1 MTNIRKWCIL
11 VYVIRKGA
19 KMKDK
24 LLKSLETMTKAEL
37 CKAIGISYHTL
48 NKFLSDDVET
58 IRIDSMKKV
67 KDFYNI
73 LDMEEKFEDVK
84 EELEYTVDDSV
95 KENDSKINTVKVEV
109 EIPELD
115 YYEARFVDRLS
126 KDTVKEKVSALGYL
140 NYILKAK
147 TTEYISWRR
156 DLMQGKSFSD
166 IDDIVDRIG
175 RAILCGAY
183 TIKKDTKE
191 VYYIK
196 LPSGHYLCKY
206 DNGFTGWTVEPNK
219 FTVSSEVVD
228 ELKNSYPEYTD
239 FISKE
244 EITSKPMRKEEK
256 KVGFTISERIGKTD
270 KRVTNFKRDDS
281 NATSKKNGI
290 YW

>member
-1 MTNIRKWCIL
+1 
-11 VYVIRKGA
+11 
-19 KMKDK
+19 MKEK

-48 NKFLSDDVET
+48 NKFLTEDYST
-58 IRIDSMKKV
+58 IRSDSIGKV
-67 KDFYNI
+67 KDYYA
-73 LDMEEKFEDVK
+73 DDYKEAKGEEVEQR
-84 EELEYTVDDSV
+84 LNNTVDDSNKEV
-95 KENDSKINTVKVEV
+95 KSSAKTVKVEV

-115 YYEARFVDRLS
+115 YYEARFVDRVS
-126 KDTVKEKVSALGYL
+126 KSTVEEKVSALGYL
-140 NYILKAK
+140 NYVLKAK
-147 TTEYISWRR
+147 TTEFISWRK

-166 IDDIVDRIG
+166 IDDIVDRVG

-183 TIKKDTKE
+183 ILKKDTKE

-244 EITSKPMRKEEK
+244 EVISKPMRKDET
-256 KVGFTISERIGKTD
+256 KVGFTISERIGKTN
-270 KRVTNFKRDDS
+270 KRVAHFRGNDT
-281 NATSKKNGI
+281 NATSKKNGLR
-290 YW
+290 W

>member
-1 MTNIRKWCIL
+1 
-11 VYVIRKGA
+11 
-19 KMKDK
+19 MKDK
-24 LLKSLETMTKAEL
+24 LLKCLETMTKAEL
-37 CKAIGISYHTL
+37 SKEIGISSQTL
-48 NKFLSDDVET
+48 TKILSQGLSTV
-58 IRIDSMKKV
+58 RIDSFNKVKQYCNFLEVEDKIKKV
-67 KDFYNI
+67 
-73 LDMEEKFEDVK
+73 MESEEIPNNKVDDTVK
-84 EELEYTVDDSV
+84 EVDSSV
-95 KENDSKINTVKVEV
+95 KTVKVEV

-115 YYEARFVDRLS
+115 YYEARFVDRVDKS
-126 KDTVKEKVSALGYL
+126 TVEEKVSALGYL
-140 NYILKAK
+140 NYVLKAK
-147 TTEYISWRR
+147 TTEFISWRK

-166 IDDIVDRIG
+166 IDDIVDRVG

-183 TIKKDTKE
+183 ILKKDTKE

-244 EITSKPMRKEEK
+244 EVISKPMRKDEK

-270 KRVTNFKRDDS
+270 KRVAHFRGNDT
-281 NATSKKNGI
+281 NATSKKNGLR
-290 YW
+290 W

>member
-1 MTNIRKWCIL
+1 MRE
-11 VYVIRKGA
+11 
-19 KMKDK
+19 K
-24 LLKSLETMTKAEL
+24 LLKCLETMTKAEL
-37 CKAIGISYHTL
+37 SKEIGISSQTL
-48 NKFLSDDVET
+48 TKILSQGLSTV
-58 IRIDSMKKV
+58 RIDSFNKVKQYCDFLEVEDKIKKV
-67 KDFYNI
+67 
-73 LDMEEKFEDVK
+73 MESEEIPNNKVDDTVK
-84 EELEYTVDDSV
+84 EVDSSV
-95 KENDSKINTVKVEV
+95 KTVKVSV

-115 YYEARFVDRLS
+115 YYEARFVDRVGKS
-126 KDTVKEKVSALGYL
+126 TVEEKVSALGYL
-140 NYILKAK
+140 NYVLKAK
-147 TTEYISWRR
+147 TTEFISWRK

-166 IDDIVDRIG
+166 IDDIVDRVG

-183 TIKKDTKE
+183 ILKKDTKE

-244 EITSKPMRKEEK
+244 EVISKPVRHEEK

-270 KRVTNFKRDDS
+270 KRVAHFRGNDT
-281 NATSKKNGI
+281 NATSKKNGLR
-290 YW
+290 W

>member
-1 MTNIRKWCIL
+1 
-11 VYVIRKGA
+11 
-19 KMKDK
+19 MKDK
-24 LLKSLETMTKAEL
+24 LLKCLETMTKAEL
-37 CKAIGISYHTL
+37 SKEIGISSQTL
-48 NKFLSDDVET
+48 TKILSQGLSTV
-58 IRIDSMKKV
+58 RIDSFNKVKQYCDFLEVEDKIKKV
-67 KDFYNI
+67 
-73 LDMEEKFEDVK
+73 MESEEIPNNKVDDTVK
-84 EELEYTVDDSV
+84 EVDSSV
-95 KENDSKINTVKVEV
+95 KTVKVEV

-126 KDTVKEKVSALGYL
+126 KSTVKEKVSALGYL
-140 NYILKAK
+140 NYVLKAK
-147 TTEYISWRR
+147 TTEFISWRK

-166 IDDIVDRIG
+166 VDDIVDRVG

-183 TIKKDTKE
+183 TLKNDTKE

-244 EITSKPMRKEEK
+244 EVISKPMRHEEK
-256 KVGFTISERIGKTD
+256 KVGFTISERIGKTN
-270 KRVTNFKRDDS
+270 KRVTDFKRNDTD
-281 NATSKKNGI
+281 ATSKKNGLR
-290 YW
+290 W

>member
-1 MTNIRKWCIL
+1 
-11 VYVIRKGA
+11 
-19 KMKDK
+19 MKDK
-24 LLKSLETMTKAEL
+24 LLKCLETMTKAEL
-37 CKAIGISYHTL
+37 SKEIGISSQTL
-48 NKFLSDDVET
+48 TKILSQGLSTV
-58 IRIDSMKKV
+58 RIDSFNKVKQYCDFLEVEDKIKKV
-67 KDFYNI
+67 
-73 LDMEEKFEDVK
+73 MESEEIPNNKVDDTVK
-84 EELEYTVDDSV
+84 EVDSSV
-95 KENDSKINTVKVEV
+95 KTVKVSV

-115 YYEARFVDRLS
+115 YYEARFVDRVGKS
-126 KDTVKEKVSALGYL
+126 TVEEKVSALGYL
-140 NYILKAK
+140 NYVLKAK
-147 TTEYISWRR
+147 TTEFISWRK

-166 IDDIVDRIG
+166 IDDIVDREG

-183 TIKKDTKE
+183 ILKKDTKE

-244 EITSKPMRKEEK
+244 EVISKPMRHEEK

-270 KRVTNFKRDDS
+270 KRVAHFRGNDT
-281 NATSKKNGI
+281 NATSKKNGLR
-290 YW
+290 W

>member
-1 MTNIRKWCIL
+1 
-11 VYVIRKGA
+11 
-19 KMKDK
+19 MKDK
-24 LLKSLETMTKAEL
+24 LLKCLETMTKAEL
-37 CKAIGISYHTL
+37 SKEIGISSQTL
-48 NKFLSDDVET
+48 TKILSQGLSSV
-58 IRIDSMKKV
+58 RIDSFNKVKQYCDFLEVEDKIKKV
-67 KDFYNI
+67 
-73 LDMEEKFEDVK
+73 MESEEIPNNKVDDTVK
-84 EELEYTVDDSV
+84 EVGSSV
-95 KENDSKINTVKVEV
+95 KTVKVEV

-115 YYEARFVDRLS
+115 YYEARFVDRVGKS
-126 KDTVKEKVSALGYL
+126 TVEEKVSALGYL
-140 NYILKAK
+140 NYVLKAK
-147 TTEYISWRR
+147 TTEFISWRK

-166 IDDIVDRIG
+166 IDDIVDRVG

-183 TIKKDTKE
+183 ILKKDTKE

-244 EITSKPMRKEEK
+244 EVISKPVRHEEK

-270 KRVTNFKRDDS
+270 KRVAHFRGNDTD
-281 NATSKKNGI
+281 ATSKKNGLR
-290 YW
+290 W

>member
-73 LDMEEKFEDVK
+73 LDTEEKFEAVK
-84 EELEYTVDDSV
+84 EELEYTVDDTK
-95 KENDSKINTVKVEV
+95 KEVESSTKTVKVEV

-126 KDTVKEKVSALGYL
+126 KGTVKEKVSALGYL

-183 TIKKDTKE
+183 TLKKDTKE

-244 EITSKPMRKEEK
+244 EVTSKPVRKEEK
-256 KVGFTISERIGKTD
+256 KVGFTISERIGKTN
-270 KRVTNFKRDDS
+270 KRAKNFKWNDTD
-281 NATSKKNGI
+281 ATSKKNGLR
-290 YW
+290 W

>member
-1 MTNIRKWCIL
+1 
-11 VYVIRKGA
+11 
-19 KMKDK
+19 MKDK

-48 NKFLSDDVET
+48 NKFLTEDYST
-58 IRIDSMKKV
+58 IRSDSIGKV
-67 KDFYNI
+67 KDYYA
-73 LDMEEKFEDVK
+73 DDYKEAKGEEVEQR
-84 EELEYTVDDSV
+84 LNNTVDDSKKEV
-95 KENDSKINTVKVEV
+95 KSSVKIVKVEV

-115 YYEARFVDRLS
+115 YYEARFVDRVGKS
-126 KDTVKEKVSALGYL
+126 TVEEKVSALGYL

-183 TIKKDTKE
+183 TLKKDTKE

-196 LPSGHYLCKY
+196 LPLGHYLCKY
-206 DNGFTGWTVEPNK
+206 DNGFTGWTIKPNK

-244 EITSKPMRKEEK
+244 EVTSKPVRKEEK

-270 KRVTNFKRDDS
+270 KRVKNFKRYDTD
-281 NATSKKNGI
+281 ATSKKNGLR
-290 YW
+290 W

>member
-1 MTNIRKWCIL
+1 
-11 VYVIRKGA
+11 
-19 KMKDK
+19 MKDK
-24 LLKSLETMTKAEL
+24 LLKCLETMTKAEL
-37 CKAIGISYHTL
+37 SKEIGISSQTL
-48 NKFLSDDVET
+48 TKILSQGLSTV
-58 IRIDSMKKV
+58 RIDSFNKVKQYCDFLEVEDKIKKV
-67 KDFYNI
+67 
-73 LDMEEKFEDVK
+73 MESEEIPNNKVDDTVK
-84 EELEYTVDDSV
+84 EVDSSV
-95 KENDSKINTVKVEV
+95 KTVKVEV

-115 YYEARFVDRLS
+115 YYEARFVDRVDKS
-126 KDTVKEKVSALGYL
+126 TVEEKVSALGYL
-140 NYILKAK
+140 NYVLKAK
-147 TTEYISWRR
+147 TTEFISWRK

-166 IDDIVDRIG
+166 IDDIVDRVG

-183 TIKKDTKE
+183 ILKKDTKE

-244 EITSKPMRKEEK
+244 EVISKPVRHEEK

-270 KRVTNFKRDDS
+270 KRVAHFRGNDT
-281 NATSKKNGI
+281 NATSKKNGLR
-290 YW
+290 W

>member
-1 MTNIRKWCIL
+1 
-11 VYVIRKGA
+11 
-19 KMKDK
+19 MKDK
-24 LLKSLETMTKAEL
+24 LLKCLETMTKAEL
-37 CKAIGISYHTL
+37 SKEIGISSQTL
-48 NKFLSDDVET
+48 TKILSQGLSTV
-58 IRIDSMKKV
+58 RIDSFNKVKQYCDFLEVEDKIKKV
-67 KDFYNI
+67 
-73 LDMEEKFEDVK
+73 MESEEIPNNKVDDTVK
-84 EELEYTVDDSV
+84 EVDSSV
-95 KENDSKINTVKVEV
+95 KTVKVEV

-115 YYEARFVDRLS
+115 YYEARFVDRVDKS
-126 KDTVKEKVSALGYL
+126 TVEEKVSALGYL
-140 NYILKAK
+140 NYVLKAK
-147 TTEYISWRR
+147 TTEFISWRK

-166 IDDIVDRIG
+166 IDDIVDRVG

-183 TIKKDTKE
+183 ILKKDTKE

-244 EITSKPMRKEEK
+244 EVISKPMRKDEK

-270 KRVTNFKRDDS
+270 KRVAHFRGNDTD
-281 NATSKKNGI
+281 ATSKKNGLR
-290 YW
+290 W

>member
-1 MTNIRKWCIL
+1 
-11 VYVIRKGA
+11 
-19 KMKDK
+19 MKDK
-24 LLKSLETMTKAEL
+24 LLKCLETMTKAEL
-37 CKAIGISYHTL
+37 SKEIGISSQTL
-48 NKFLSDDVET
+48 TKILSQGLSTV
-58 IRIDSMKKV
+58 RIDSFNKVKQYCDFLEVEDKIKKV
-67 KDFYNI
+67 
-73 LDMEEKFEDVK
+73 MESEEIPNNKVDDTVK
-84 EELEYTVDDSV
+84 EVDSSV
-95 KENDSKINTVKVEV
+95 KTVKVSV

-115 YYEARFVDRLS
+115 YYEARFVDRVGKS
-126 KDTVKEKVSALGYL
+126 TVEEKVSALGYL
-140 NYILKAK
+140 NYVLKAK
-147 TTEYISWRR
+147 TTESISWRK

-166 IDDIVDRIG
+166 IDDIVDRVG

-183 TIKKDTKE
+183 ILKKDTKE

-244 EITSKPMRKEEK
+244 EVISKPVRHEEK

-270 KRVTNFKRDDS
+270 KRVAHFRGNDT
-281 NATSKKNGI
+281 NATSKKNGLR
-290 YW
+290 W

>member
-1 MTNIRKWCIL
+1 
-11 VYVIRKGA
+11 
-19 KMKDK
+19 MKEK
-24 LLKSLETMTKAEL
+24 ILKSLESMTKKEL
-37 CKAIGISYHTL
+37 CEAIGIHYTTL
-48 NKFLSDDVET
+48 SKFLNDDLKSIRKDSIDKVSNYYKMLDVEE
-58 IRIDSMKKV
+58 KV
-67 KDFYNI
+67 KTV
-73 LDMEEKFEDVK
+73 LEGEE
-84 EELEYTVDDSV
+84 EYSN
-95 KENDSKINTVKVEV
+95 KTVKVEV

-126 KDTVKEKVSALGYL
+126 KSTVKEKVSALGYL
-140 NYILKAK
+140 NYVLKAK
-147 TTEYISWRR
+147 TTEFISWRK
-156 DLMQGKSFSD
+156 DLMQGKSFHD
-166 IDDIVDRIG
+166 VDDIVDRVG

-183 TIKKDTKE
+183 ILKKDTKE

-244 EITSKPMRKEEK
+244 EVISKPVRHEEK

-270 KRVTNFKRDDS
+270 KRVAHFRGNDT
-281 NATSKKNGI
+281 NATSKKNGLR
-290 YW
+290 W

>member
-1 MTNIRKWCIL
+1 
-11 VYVIRKGA
+11 
-19 KMKDK
+19 MKDK
-24 LLKSLETMTKAEL
+24 LLKCLETMTKAEL
-37 CKAIGISYHTL
+37 SKEIGISSQTL
-48 NKFLSDDVET
+48 TKILSQGLNSV
-58 IRIDSMKKV
+58 RIDSFNKVKQYCNFLEVEDKIKKV
-67 KDFYNI
+67 
-73 LDMEEKFEDVK
+73 MESEEIPNNKVDDTVK
-84 EELEYTVDDSV
+84 EV
-95 KENDSKINTVKVEV
+95 DSKINTVKVEV

-126 KDTVKEKVSALGYL
+126 KSTVEEKVSALGYL
-140 NYILKAK
+140 NYVLKAK

-166 IDDIVDRIG
+166 VDDIVDRVG

-183 TIKKDTKE
+183 TLKNETKE

-244 EITSKPMRKEEK
+244 EVISKPLRKDEK
-256 KVGFTISERIGKTD
+256 KVGFTISERIGKTN
-270 KRVTNFKRDDS
+270 KRVTNFKRNDTD
-281 NATSKKNGI
+281 ATSKKNGLR
-290 YW
+290 W

>member
-1 MTNIRKWCIL
+1 
-11 VYVIRKGA
+11 
-19 KMKDK
+19 
-24 LLKSLETMTKAEL
+24 MTKAEL
-37 CKAIGISYHTL
+37 SKEIGISSQTL
-48 NKFLSDDVET
+48 TKILSQGLSSV
-58 IRIDSMKKV
+58 RIDSFNKIKQYCDFLEVEDKIKKV
-67 KDFYNI
+67 
-73 LDMEEKFEDVK
+73 MESEEIPNNKVDDTVK
-84 EELEYTVDDSV
+84 EVDSSV
-95 KENDSKINTVKVEV
+95 KTVKVEV

-115 YYEARFVDRLS
+115 YYEARFVDRVGKS
-126 KDTVKEKVSALGYL
+126 TVEEKVSALGYL
-140 NYILKAK
+140 NYVLKAK
-147 TTEYISWRR
+147 TTEFISWRK

-166 IDDIVDRIG
+166 IDDIVDRVG

-183 TIKKDTKE
+183 TLKKDTKE

-244 EITSKPMRKEEK
+244 EVISKPMRKDEK

-270 KRVTNFKRDDS
+270 KRVAHFRGNDT
-281 NATSKKNGI
+281 NATSKKNGLR
-290 YW
+290 W

>member
-1 MTNIRKWCIL
+1 
-11 VYVIRKGA
+11 
-19 KMKDK
+19 MKDK
-24 LLKSLETMTKAEL
+24 LLKCLETMTKAEL
-37 CKAIGISYHTL
+37 SKEIGISSQTL
-48 NKFLSDDVET
+48 TKILSQGLSSVRLDSFNKVKQYCDFLEVEDK
-58 IRIDSMKKV
+58 IKKV
-67 KDFYNI
+67 
-73 LDMEEKFEDVK
+73 MESEEIPNNKVDDTVK
-84 EELEYTVDDSV
+84 EVGSSV
-95 KENDSKINTVKVEV
+95 KTVKVEV

-115 YYEARFVDRLS
+115 YYEARFVDRVGKS
-126 KDTVKEKVSALGYL
+126 TVEEKVSALGYL
-140 NYILKAK
+140 NYVLKAK
-147 TTEYISWRR
+147 TTEFISWRK

-166 IDDIVDRIG
+166 IDDIVDRVG

-183 TIKKDTKE
+183 ILKKDTKE

-244 EITSKPMRKEEK
+244 EVISKPMRKDEK

-270 KRVTNFKRDDS
+270 KRVAHFRGNDT
-281 NATSKKNGI
+281 NATSKKN
-290 YW
+290 WLRW

>member
-1 MTNIRKWCIL
+1 
-11 VYVIRKGA
+11 
-19 KMKDK
+19 MKDK

-37 CKAIGISYHTL
+37 CKVIGISYHTL
-48 NKFLSDDVET
+48 NKFLTEDYST
-58 IRIDSMKKV
+58 IRSDSIGKV
-67 KDFYNI
+67 KDYYA
-73 LDMEEKFEDVK
+73 DDYKEAKGEEVEQR
-84 EELEYTVDDSV
+84 LNNTVDDSKKEV
-95 KENDSKINTVKVEV
+95 KSSAKTVKVEV

-115 YYEARFVDRLS
+115 YYEARFVDRVGKS
-126 KDTVKEKVSALGYL
+126 TVEEKVSALGYL
-140 NYILKAK
+140 NYVLKAK
-147 TTEYISWRR
+147 TTEFISWRK

-166 IDDIVDRIG
+166 IDDIVDRVG

-183 TIKKDTKE
+183 TLKKDTKE

-244 EITSKPMRKEEK
+244 EVISKPMRKDET

-270 KRVTNFKRDDS
+270 KRVAHFRGNDT
-281 NATSKKNGI
+281 NATSKKNGLR
-290 YW
+290 W

>member
-19 KMKDK
+19 RMKDK

-37 CKAIGISYHTL
+37 CKAIGISYNTL
-48 NKFLSDDVET
+48 NKFLSNGVET
-58 IRIDSMKKV
+58 IRVDSLKKV
-67 KDFYNI
+67 KDYYNI
-73 LDMEEKFEDVK
+73 LDKEEKIEAVK
-84 EELEYTVDDSV
+84 EELEYTVDDSK
-95 KENDSKINTVKVEV
+95 KEVESSIKTVKVEV

-115 YYEARFVDRLS
+115 YYESRFVDRLS
-126 KDTVKEKVSALGYL
+126 KGTVKEKVSALGYL

-147 TTEYISWRR
+147 TTEYILWRR
-156 DLMQGKSFSD
+156 DLMQGKRFSD
-166 IDDIVDRIG
+166 IDDIVDRVG

-183 TIKKDTKE
+183 ILKKDTKE

-244 EITSKPMRKEEK
+244 EVISKPMRKDEK

-270 KRVTNFKRDDS
+270 KRVAHFRGNDT
-281 NATSKKNGI
+281 NATSKKNGLR
-290 YW
+290 W

>member
-11 VYVIRKGA
+11 VYVIREGA

-48 NKFLSDDVET
+48 SKFLVDDYST
-58 IRIDSMKKV
+58 IRSNSIDKV
-67 KDFYNI
+67 KDYYADDYKEAKGEEVEQI
-73 LDMEEKFEDVK
+73 LSNTVNVSAK
-84 EELEYTVDDSV
+84 EVESSI
-95 KENDSKINTVKVEV
+95 KTVKVEV

-126 KDTVKEKVSALGYL
+126 KGTVKEKVSALGYL

-183 TIKKDTKE
+183 TLKKDTKE

-219 FTVSSEVVD
+219 FTVSSESVE

-244 EITSKPMRKEEK
+244 EVTSKPVRKEEK

-270 KRVTNFKRDDS
+270 KRVKNFKRYDTD
-281 NATSKKNGI
+281 ATSKKNGLR
-290 YW
+290 W

>member
-48 NKFLSDDVET
+48 SKFLTDDYST
-58 IRIDSMKKV
+58 IRSNSIDKV
-67 KDFYNI
+67 KDYYADGYKEAKDEEVEQI
-73 LDMEEKFEDVK
+73 LSN
-84 EELEYTVDDSV
+84 TVDVSA
-95 KENDSKINTVKVEV
+95 KEVESSIKTVKVEV

-115 YYEARFVDRLS
+115 YYESRFVDRLS
-126 KDTVKEKVSALGYL
+126 KGTVKEKVSALGYL

-166 IDDIVDRIG
+166 IDDIVNRIG

-183 TIKKDTKE
+183 TLKNDTKE

-219 FTVSSEVVD
+219 FTVSSESVE
-228 ELKNSYPEYTD
+228 ELKNSYPEYND

-244 EITSKPMRKEEK
+244 EVTSKPVRKEEK

-270 KRVTNFKRDDS
+270 KRVKNFRGNDTD
-281 NATSKKNGI
+281 ATSKKNGLR
-290 YW
+290 W

>member
-1 MTNIRKWCIL
+1 
-11 VYVIRKGA
+11 
-19 KMKDK
+19 MKEQI
-24 LLKSLETMTKAEL
+24 LKSLESMTKKEL
-37 CKAIGISYHTL
+37 CEAIGIHYDTL
-48 NKFLSDDVET
+48 SKFLNDDLKSIRKDSIDKVSNYYKMLDVEE
-58 IRIDSMKKV
+58 KV
-67 KDFYNI
+67 KTVLEVN
-73 LDMEEKFEDVK
+73 EEYSNK
-84 EELEYTVDDSV
+84 
-95 KENDSKINTVKVEV
+95 TVKVEV

-126 KDTVKEKVSALGYL
+126 KSTVKEKVSALGYL
-140 NYILKAK
+140 NYVLKAK
-147 TTEYISWRR
+147 TTEFISWRK
-156 DLMQGKSFSD
+156 DLMQGKSFHD
-166 IDDIVDRIG
+166 VDDIVDRVG

-183 TIKKDTKE
+183 TLKNDTKE

-244 EITSKPMRKEEK
+244 EVISKPVRHEEK

-270 KRVTNFKRDDS
+270 KRVAHFRGNDS
-281 NATSKKNGI
+281 NATSKKNGLR
-290 YW
+290 W